1 MKKSAFVRSV
11 AALLLTGAVITLM
24 RGHYHHDE
32 LHREEKTGSVQK
44 VSHAPARKQR
54 ATQRSIRTG
63 NATGENP
70 EDAQRAWAEIVGSAT
85 NRQHRSAGSHGRS
98 RRNSHSAG
106 RSAIGHGRNVSAD
119 SPGSVSNSSMKWL
132 LEGDTITEHKLEIQL
147 DPDRV
152 DAIMHGSLG
161 QDESGQMSEVFSSGE
176 KAPELYDNMNS
187 VLQTVT
193 SSMAVN
199 EGFSERLKNMDLD
212 TLGKLRSGLDE
223 RPSWVSTKHVLPQK
237 QPASAVERAA
247 VADEAAAK
255 LRGSINQILMGSTS
269 AAPEC
274 KDADPLQQRICA
286 GRPPP
291 TVRRALR
298 RTVCRPPTVHRAAL
312 QLLHSADS
320 LLRMQM
326 SSRFARAAIPARAF
340 A

>member
-1 MKKSAFVRSV
+1 MSTAPQSLSEPSRETSGYC
-11 AALLLTGAVITLM
+11 AGRPAV
-24 RGHYHHDE
+24 DE
-32 LHREEKTGSVQK
+32 
-44 VSHAPARKQR
+44 
-54 ATQRSIRTG
+54 
-63 NATGENP
+63 GENP

-85 NRQHRSAGSHGRS
+85 NRQHRSA
-98 RRNSHSAG
+98 
-106 RSAIGHGRNVSAD
+106 
-119 SPGSVSNSSMKWL
+119 GSVSNSSMKWL

-286 GRPPP
+286 GLTQRMEANKIPPFKHTLPKWLQDEPDLPVYEEAAGGATAQESATADIKGAGLNPEQGARP
-291 TVRRALR
+291 
-298 RTVCRPPTVHRAAL
+298 
-312 QLLHSADS
+312 S
-320 LLRMQM
+320 MQG
-326 SSRFARAAIPARAF
+326 SG
-340 A
+340 